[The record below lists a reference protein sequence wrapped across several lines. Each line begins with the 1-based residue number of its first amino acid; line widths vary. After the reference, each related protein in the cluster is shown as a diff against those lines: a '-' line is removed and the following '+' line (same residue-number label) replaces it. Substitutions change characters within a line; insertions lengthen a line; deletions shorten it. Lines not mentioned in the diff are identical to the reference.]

1 MEDIMKLLTITIPCY
16 NSQVYM
22 QHAIES
28 ALTAGKQA
36 EILIVDD
43 GSSDNTLSV
52 AEVYHKK
59 YPDIIRVIHKENGG
73 HGSAVNTGIANAT
86 GLFFKVLD
94 SDDWFDEVSLKKIMH
109 FLRYVATESIPL
121 DMIISN
127 YVYEKPSIR
136 KRKVVNYKS
145 AVPCNK
151 FFTWDDVKH
160 FKMTQNLLMH
170 SIMYRTQLLKECNLV
185 LPEHTFYV
193 DNIFAFV
200 PLPYVKKLYYLN
212 VDLYRYYIGRDDQSV
227 NEAVMTRRIDQQ
239 IKITKIMINSHNL
252 LEISSKK
259 LQSYMLQYLSMM
271 MIVSSALLV
280 NEGSPE
286 NLKKRDD
293 LWNYLKSTNKQVYHL
308 ILQRKLGFPLRWKTS
323 VGKKI
328 IIQAYHFFNLLYG
341 FN

>member
-1 MEDIMKLLTITIPCY
+1 MKLLTITIPCY
-16 NSQVYM
+16 NSQEYM
-22 QHAIES
+22 HHAIES
-28 ALTAGKQA
+28 ALTGGKDV

-43 GSSDNTLSV
+43 GSSDDTLSI
-52 AEVYHKK
+52 AKEYQKK
-59 YPDIIRVIHKENGG
+59 YPDIIRAIHKENGG
-73 HGSAVNTGIANAT
+73 HGSAVNTGIANAA
-86 GLFFKVLD
+86 GLYFKVLD
-94 SDDWFDEVSLKKIMH
+94 SDDWFDEASLKKVLH
-109 FLRYVATESIPL
+109 FIKYIASESIPL

-145 AVPCNK
+145 AIPCNR

-170 SIMYRTQLLKECNLV
+170 SIMYRTQLLKDCKLV

-200 PLPYVKKLYYLN
+200 PLPYVKKMYYLN

-239 IKITKIMINSHNL
+239 IKITKILMNSHNL
-252 LEISSKK
+252 MEIPSKK

-286 NLKKRDD
+286 NLQKREE
-293 LWNYLKSTNKQVYHL
+293 LWNYLKNSNKQVYYL
-308 ILQRKLGFPLRWKTS
+308 IIQRKLGFLLRFKTS
-323 VGKKI
+323 FGKKI
-328 IIQAYHFFNLLYG
+328 IIQGYHFFNLLYG

>member
-1 MEDIMKLLTITIPCY
+1 MRFI
-16 NSQVYM
+16 
-22 QHAIES
+22 
-28 ALTAGKQA
+28 
-36 EILIVDD
+36 
-43 GSSDNTLSV
+43 
-52 AEVYHKK
+52 K
-59 YPDIIRVIHKENGG
+59 Y
-73 HGSAVNTGIANAT
+73 IA
-86 GLFFKVLD
+86 
-94 SDDWFDEVSLKKIMH
+94 S
-109 FLRYVATESIPL
+109 ESIPL

-145 AVPCNK
+145 AMPCNR

-170 SIMYRTQLLKECNLV
+170 SIMYRTQLLKDCKLV

-239 IKITKIMINSHNL
+239 IKITKILMNSHNL
-252 LEISSKK
+252 MEIPSKK

-286 NLKKRDD
+286 NLKKREE
-293 LWNYLKSTNKQVYHL
+293 LWNYLKNSNKQVYYL
-308 ILQRKLGFPLRWKTS
+308 IIQRKLGFLLRLKTS
-323 VGKKI
+323 FGKKI
-328 IIQAYHFFNLLYG
+328 IIQGYHFFNLLYG

>member
-1 MEDIMKLLTITIPCY
+1 MKLLTITIPCY
-16 NSQVYM
+16 NSQAYM

-59 YPDIIRVIHKENGG
+59 YPDIIRVIHKKNGG

-328 IIQAYHFFNLLYG
+328 IIQGYHFFNLLYG